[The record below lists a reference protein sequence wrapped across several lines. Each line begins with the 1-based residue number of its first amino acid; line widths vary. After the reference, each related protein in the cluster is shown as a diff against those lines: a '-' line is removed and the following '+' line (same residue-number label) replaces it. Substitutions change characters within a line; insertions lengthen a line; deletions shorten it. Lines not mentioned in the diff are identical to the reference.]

1 MLLVYDLLDARKLW
15 ALVRLFCENFEF
27 NRLVPVLSITSDGMT
42 LIFFTLVVFFPP
54 AKPDVDLNLGS
65 GVLPDMRLVTESIA
79 SYSCFSL

>member
-1 MLLVYDLLDARKLW
+1 
-15 ALVRLFCENFEF
+15 
-27 NRLVPVLSITSDGMT
+27 MT

-79 SYSCFSL
+79 SWSYFSL